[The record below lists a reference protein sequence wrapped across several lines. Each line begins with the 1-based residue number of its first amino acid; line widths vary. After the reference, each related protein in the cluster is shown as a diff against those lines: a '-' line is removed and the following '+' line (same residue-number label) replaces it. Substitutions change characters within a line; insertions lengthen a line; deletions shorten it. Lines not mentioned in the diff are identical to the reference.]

1 MDRLIAIEG
10 VAVNQRSRQLLPWQ
24 LLPWQRMSWQTLA
37 VFGYAMV
44 SCLAVN
50 DAIKVAK
57 SLVMSSSKR
66 LAAADLSSR
75 LVI

>member
-10 VAVNQRSRQLLPWQ
+10 VAVNQRSRQLLPWH
-24 LLPWQRMSWQTLA
+24 RMSWQTLA

-50 DAIKVAK
+50 DSIKVAK
-57 SLVMSSSKR
+57 TLVMNSSKR
-66 LAAADLSSR
+66 LAAPDLSSR

>member
-1 MDRLIAIEG
+1 LKAWPSISDLG
-10 VAVNQRSRQLLPWQ
+10 SG
-24 LLPWQRMSWQTLA
+24 SWQTFA

-44 SCLAVN
+44 SYLAVN

>member
-10 VAVNQRSRQLLPWQ
+10 VAVNQRSRQPPWQ
-24 LLPWQRMSWQTLA
+24 MLT

-44 SCLAVN
+44 SSLAVN